1 MGTEHWWNDTG
12 RREAKYWKE
21 SVCQWQFVCHKPKG
35 NDLGLIPVICDDR
48 PTTNRLNHSTVFQ
61 SLSGIMRYITFSY
74 GPSPTTESEPDGS
87 RPHIPF
93 KLLAC
98 MSESP
103 RELFLANFSPIMS
116 YTFLTFFMYSKWP
129 TYDSILDLITLVML
143 GKEQKPQVLRSLSNS
158 ISPCSCCFLLSL
170 LLFPQYYFFRY
181 L

>member
-1 MGTEHWWNDTG
+1 
-12 RREAKYWKE
+12 
-21 SVCQWQFVCHKPKG
+21 
-35 NDLGLIPVICDDR
+35 
-48 PTTNRLNHSTVFQ
+48 
-61 SLSGIMRYITFSY
+61 
-74 GPSPTTESEPDGS
+74 
-87 RPHIPF
+87 
-93 KLLAC
+93 